1 MFVKQLFV
9 LFLYHGIHD
18 IHLHTKIS
26 KVDICETYIFPV
38 NSQMKISITC
48 TLLIARNVDM
58 LASYNNMQLGSAFIH
73 FWIYCTHL
81 RKSRKHYFAL
91 KTIFLSYILL
101 IFERGIFQCIG
112 FLQIYSFNTTTII
125 VCLSCL
131 MQA

>member
-1 MFVKQLFV
+1 
-9 LFLYHGIHD
+9 
-18 IHLHTKIS
+18 
-26 KVDICETYIFPV
+26 
-38 NSQMKISITC
+38 MKISITC

-112 FLQIYSFNTTTII
+112 FYKYI
-125 VCLSCL
+125 LSTQPQSLFACHVSCRL
-131 MQA
+131 KDATNAPLALINQTGT